1 MENLEWRRIHQ
12 EQDFTYEQML
22 EADRQR
28 DLEGS
33 NEEKKKK
40 VGNIV
45 VE

>member
-1 MENLEWRRIHQ
+1 METICE
-12 EQDFTYEQML
+12 EQDFAYEQML

-28 DLEGS
+28 DLERC
-33 NEEKKKK
+33 NEEKKKKK